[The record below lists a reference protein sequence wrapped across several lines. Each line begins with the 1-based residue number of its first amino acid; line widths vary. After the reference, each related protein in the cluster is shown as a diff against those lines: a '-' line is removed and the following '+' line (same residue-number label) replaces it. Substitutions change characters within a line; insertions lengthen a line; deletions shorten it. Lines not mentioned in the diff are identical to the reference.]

1 MSRHTLSVLVEDKPG
16 VLARVSS
23 LFSRRGFNIE
33 SLAVGPTEVPEISR
47 MTIVVSVEGAP
58 LEQVT
63 KQLNKLINVLK
74 IVELD
79 PEAAVQ
85 REIMLVKVKADL
97 QTRSAV
103 LETVQ
108 LFRAKV
114 VDVAPD
120 AVTIEATGNADK
132 LQAFLRVLEPFGIK
146 ELVKSGMVAVG
157 RGSRSITDRAM
168 RPVERPAD
176 RSA

>member
-33 SLAVGPTEVPEISR
+33 SLAVGPPRCPDISR
-47 MTIVVSVEGAP
+47 MTIVV
-58 LEQVT
+58 
-63 KQLNKLINVLK
+63 NV
-74 IVELD
+74 D
-79 PEAAVQ
+79 GPAARAGHQAAQQADQRAQDRRARPRRRRSQ

-97 QTRSAV
+97 DTRSHI
-103 LETVQ
+103 LETVE

-120 AVTIEATGNADK
+120 TRHDRGDRQVRQAEALLK
-132 LQAFLRVLEPFGIK
+132 VLEPFGIK

-157 RGSRSITDRAM
+157 RGPRSITDRSL
-168 RPVERPAD
+168 RPRVD